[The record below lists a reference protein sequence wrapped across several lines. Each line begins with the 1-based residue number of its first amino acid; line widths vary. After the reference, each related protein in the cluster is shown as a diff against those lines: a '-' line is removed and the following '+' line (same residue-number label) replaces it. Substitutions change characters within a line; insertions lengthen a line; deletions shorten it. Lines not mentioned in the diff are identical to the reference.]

1 MDIVISHMAAL
12 QVIRQPYFTRR
23 LASAE
28 LCPTDIPDRLPSA
41 SELSEARATF
51 GQLDGIEGE
60 LGLLVSDKRG
70 AHACDGVRPHVLSSR
85 LPAGSL
91 VQVAPGVRC
100 ASPLLL
106 PLLMAPKLSE
116 EEMLMLLSELM
127 GLFSVANGA
136 RKGLV
141 QRDRPMASPDAI
153 LYLLDAMGRPM
164 WSAKL
169 ERLVGMAPARAASP
183 PEAQLY
189 LRASGKFT
197 RGGYGIPSAS
207 LNDPVELAELGGGA
221 PTTRIRK
228 PDLLVSATDK
238 GAAAGVRGACLD
250 YMGAEWHSSALAIK
264 NDALRRNE
272 LLAAGYVP
280 FEIFSEQFDSIDY
293 MDDLMASVR
302 DVAGL
307 PRRRM
312 TRARAASERAAREE
326 LWARLRAVD
335 MRVWTSRDDLR

>member
-41 SELSEARATF
+41 SELSEARATL

-141 QRDRPMASPDAI
+141 QRDRPMASPEAFGYF
-153 LYLLDAMGRPM
+153 LSAMGRPM

-189 LRASGKFT
+189 LRASGKFA
-197 RGGYGIPSAS
+197 RGGYGISSAS
-207 LNDPVELAELGGGA
+207 LNDPIELAELGGDA
-221 PTTRIRK
+221 PTARIRK
-228 PDLLVSATDK
+228 PDLLVSAPGK

-272 LLAAGYVP
+272 LLAAGYIP

-335 MRVWTSRDDLR
+335 MQAWTSRDDLR

>member
-141 QRDRPMASPDAI
+141 QRDRPMASPEAFGYF
-153 LYLLDAMGRPM
+153 LSAMGKPM

-189 LRASGKFT
+189 LRASGKFA
-197 RGGYGIPSAS
+197 RGGYGISSAS
-207 LNDPVELAELGGGA
+207 LNDPIELAELGGDA
-221 PTTRIRK
+221 PTARIRK
-228 PDLLVSATDK
+228 PDLLVSATGK

-293 MDDLMASVR
+293 MDDLMANVR

-335 MRVWTSRDDLR
+335 MQAWTSRDDLR

>member
-141 QRDRPMASPDAI
+141 QRDRPMASPEAFGYF
-153 LYLLDAMGRPM
+153 LSAMGRPM

-189 LRASGKFT
+189 LRASGKFA
-197 RGGYGIPSAS
+197 RGGYGISSAS
-207 LNDPVELAELGGGA
+207 LNDPIELAELGGDA
-221 PTTRIRK
+221 PTARIRK
-228 PDLLVSATDK
+228 PDLLVSAAGK

-293 MDDLMASVR
+293 MDDLMANVR

-335 MRVWTSRDDLR
+335 MQAWTSRDDLR

>member
-1 MDIVISHMAAL
+1 
-12 QVIRQPYFTRR
+12 
-23 LASAE
+23 
-28 LCPTDIPDRLPSA
+28 
-41 SELSEARATF
+41 
-51 GQLDGIEGE
+51 
-60 LGLLVSDKRG
+60 
-70 AHACDGVRPHVLSSR
+70 
-85 LPAGSL
+85 
-91 VQVAPGVRC
+91 
-100 ASPLLL
+100 
-106 PLLMAPKLSE
+106 MAPKLSE

-141 QRDRPMASPDAI
+141 QRDRPMASPEAI
-153 LYLLDAMGRPM
+153 RYFLSAMGRPM

-189 LRASGKFT
+189 LCASGKFA
-197 RGGYGIPSAS
+197 RGGYGISSAS
-207 LNDPVELAELGGGA
+207 LNDPIELAELGGDA
-221 PTTRIRK
+221 PTARIRK
-228 PDLLVSATDK
+228 PDLLVSATGK

-302 DVAGL
+302 DGAGL

-335 MRVWTSRDDLR
+335 MQAWTSRDDLR

>member
-23 LASAE
+23 LATAV

-41 SELSEARATF
+41 SELSEARETL
-51 GQLDGIEGE
+51 GQLSDIDGEI
-60 LGLLVSDKRG
+60 GLLISDKRG
-70 AHACDGVRPHVLSSR
+70 AHACDGTRPHVLSSR

-100 ASPLLL
+100 VSPLLL
-106 PLLMAPKLSE
+106 PLLMAPKLGE

-136 RKGLV
+136 KKGLV
-141 QRDRPMASPDAI
+141 QRDRPMASPEAI
-153 LYLLDAMGRPM
+153 HYFLSAMGRPM
-164 WSAKL
+164 WSARLEKL
-169 ERLVGMAPARAASP
+169 AGMAPVRAASP

-189 LRASGKFT
+189 LRASGKFAH
-197 RGGYGIPSAS
+197 GGYGISSAV
-207 LNDPVELAELGGGA
+207 LNDPVELAELGGDA
-221 PTTRIRK
+221 PTTRVRK
-228 PDLLVSATDK
+228 PDLLVSAT
-238 GAAAGVRGACLD
+238 GEAAAAGVRGACLD

-280 FEIFSEQFDSIDY
+280 FEIFSEQFNSVDY

-302 DVAGL
+302 NVAGL

-326 LWARLRAVD
+326 FWARLRAVD
-335 MRVWTSRDDLR
+335 MRAWTGRDDLR

>member
-41 SELSEARATF
+41 SELSEARETL

-116 EEMLMLLSELM
+116 VEMLMLLSELM

-169 ERLVGMAPARAASP
+169 GRLVGMAPARAASP

-189 LRASGKFT
+189 LRASGKFA
-197 RGGYGIPSAS
+197 RGGYGLLSAS
-207 LNDPVELAELGGGA
+207 LNDPIELAELGGDA
-221 PTTRIRK
+221 PTTRTRK
-228 PDLLVSATDK
+228 PDLLVSATGK

-335 MRVWTSRDDLR
+335 MQAWTSRDDLR

>member
-41 SELSEARATF
+41 SELSEARETL

-70 AHACDGVRPHVLSSR
+70 AHACNGVRPHVLSSR

-116 EEMLMLLSELM
+116 VEMLMLLSELM

-169 ERLVGMAPARAASP
+169 GRLVGMAPARAASP

-189 LRASGKFT
+189 LRASGKFA
-197 RGGYGIPSAS
+197 RGGYGLLSAS
-207 LNDPVELAELGGGA
+207 LNDPIELAELGGDA
-221 PTTRIRK
+221 PTTRTRK
-228 PDLLVSATDK
+228 PDLLVSATGK

-335 MRVWTSRDDLR
+335 MQAWTSRDDLR

>member
-85 LPAGSL
+85 LPTGSL

-189 LRASGKFT
+189 LRASGKFA
-197 RGGYGIPSAS
+197 RGGYGISSAS
-207 LNDPVELAELGGGA
+207 LNDPIELAELGGDA
-221 PTTRIRK
+221 PTARILK
-228 PDLLVSATDK
+228 PDLLVSATGK

-272 LLAAGYVP
+272 LLAAGYIP

-293 MDDLMASVR
+293 MDDLMANVR

-307 PRRRM
+307 PQRRM

-335 MRVWTSRDDLR
+335 MQAWTSRDDLR

>member
-23 LASAE
+23 LAAAE

-41 SELSEARATF
+41 SELSEARESL
-51 GQLDGIEGE
+51 GQLSGIEGE
-60 LGLLVSDKRG
+60 LGLLVSSRRG
-70 AHACDGVRPHVLSSR
+70 THACDGARPHVLSGG
-85 LPAGSL
+85 LPAGAL

-100 ASPLLL
+100 VSPLLL

-136 RKGLV
+136 KKGLV
-141 QRDRPMASPDAI
+141 QRDRPMASPEAI
-153 LYLLDAMGRPM
+153 HYFLSAMGRPM
-164 WSAKL
+164 WSARLEKL
-169 ERLVGMAPARAASP
+169 ASMAPVRAASP

-189 LRASGKFT
+189 LRASGKFAH
-197 RGGYGIPSAS
+197 GGYGISSAV
-207 LNDPVELAELGGGA
+207 LNDPVELAELGGDA

-228 PDLLVSATDK
+228 PDLLVSAT
-238 GAAAGVRGACLD
+238 GEAAAAGVRGACLD

-302 DVAGL
+302 SVAGL
-307 PRRRM
+307 TRRRM

-326 LWARLRAVD
+326 FWARLRAVD
-335 MRVWTSRDDLR
+335 MRAWTSRDDLR

>member
-136 RKGLV
+136 RKSLV
-141 QRDRPMASPDAI
+141 QRDRPMASPEAI

-169 ERLVGMAPARAASP
+169 GRLVGMAPARAASP

-189 LRASGKFT
+189 LRASGKFA
-197 RGGYGIPSAS
+197 RGGYGISSAS
-207 LNDPVELAELGGGA
+207 LNDPVELAELGGDA
-221 PTTRIRK
+221 PATRIRK
-228 PDLLVSATDK
+228 PDLLVSATGK

-326 LWARLRAVD
+326 FWARLRTVD
-335 MRVWTSRDDLR
+335 M